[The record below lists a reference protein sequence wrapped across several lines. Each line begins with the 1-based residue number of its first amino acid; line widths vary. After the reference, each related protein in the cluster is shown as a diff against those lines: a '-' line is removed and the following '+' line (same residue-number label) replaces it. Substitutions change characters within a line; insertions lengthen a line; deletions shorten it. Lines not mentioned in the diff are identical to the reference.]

1 MKKEDINSELIS
13 KIEIQVEDTLF
24 YMPGEIIKGKIKIN
38 PKYKIR
44 DKIFHL
50 TLKIIQYEFWE
61 YNNIVIKELK
71 NIYKTL
77 IQEEKIEYELK
88 ELELSKKNSSDILE
102 NFSIIE
108 KEVEDKIIS
117 IPFNFKINDDKILL
131 TFQFQ
136 NKDYILGI
144 RHLLIAEC
152 DEVNSSNYIGLFI
165 GKNKNILLS
174 EQKEIKESYIVGLGS
189 LEIIANFPKLSY
201 KSDEDIKFNIR
212 TNNNLHFK
220 KVTEIKK
227 TFYRKINWIGY

>member
-1 MKKEDINSELIS
+1 MKKEEINSELIS

-24 YMPGEIIKGKIKIN
+24 YIPGEVIKGKIKIN

-61 YNNIVIKELK
+61 YNNILIKELK
-71 NIYKTL
+71 NIYKTI

-88 ELELSKKNSSDILE
+88 ELELSKKESSDSFE

-108 KEVEDKIIS
+108 KEEEDKIIS
-117 IPFNFKINDDKILL
+117 IPFNFKINDDKILP

-152 DEVNSSNYIGLFI
+152 EEVNSSNYTGLFI
-165 GKNKNILLS
+165 GKNK
-174 EQKEIKESYIVGLGS
+174 KKR
-189 LEIIANFPKLSY
+189 IIRRKRNKRKLYSRIRFFRNNCKLS
-201 KSDEDIKFNIR
+201 KAFI
-212 TNNNLHFK
+212 
-220 KVTEIKK
+220 
-227 TFYRKINWIGY
+227 